1 MGRGVRM
8 PPTPSYDA
16 LTEDLSIDPQKIA
29 ARPAWSLEVAKKVRK
44 HQRKTQRSA
53 AANKQTRPARTKKAA
68 SQSAASSRTR
78 TKRTAAK

>member
-1 MGRGVRM
+1 MIAREGLG
-8 PPTPSYDA
+8 A
-16 LTEDLSIDPQKIA
+16 LIYLHQTSKGFNVDDEKRLA
-29 ARPAWSLEVAKKVRK
+29 FHREARQSAPA